1 MVLNF
6 LSIVFYRAVSFIKLC
21 RPYLS
26 LVYFN
31 TLYFCRQ
38 NFQWFLTEKM
48 KIFSLN
54 PFSEFQIE
62 KVRSFDFSLILNVFI
77 SYSSCLS
84 YWRSYAINF
93 LCYSSCG
100 QKILLDQSLLKE
112 EEIMGVVTTWVGV
125 PLYRFTFVIDD
136 PKKVHRL
143 LLWKRLLQ
151 SLPKRVTFSSEMI
164 PKLPNKVQRTPNK
177 VTRFFSWLIVRFKF
191 VSPLQNTQLF
201 PKNIAFSCPTHS
213 FLVIPTVN
221 IGLRTFLIA

>member
-151 SLPKRVTFSSEMI
+151 SLPKKSHFFVRDDSETAQQSSTNTEQGHPI
-164 PKLPNKVQRTPNK
+164 FLLIDCQVQIRLASPKYAA
-177 VTRFFSWLIVRFKF
+177 
-191 VSPLQNTQLF
+191 VS
-201 PKNIAFSCPTHS
+201 
-213 FLVIPTVN
+213 
-221 IGLRTFLIA
+221 